1 MEFYLSRTESVNFS
15 SEKVYLRLFDLGLL
29 LRTGCPSTVRWK
41 NMSRRK
47 TEDSLKTPSFSRKS
61 NLFLICQYFFE

>member
-29 LRTGCPSTVRWK
+29 LRTGCPSK

-61 NLFLICQYFFE
+61 NLVLICQYFFE